1 MGTAVPGRGWT
12 GSQGRRKVVDT
23 AGQDSTRLP
32 TAPWALRQMPLP
44 AWLTHPADMSPS
56 PLMAKQGAGRQLL
69 TKTVSRKILVCLCPF
84 IPIPGKESRHARQ
97 RSEVRT
103 LSPIPGFATHSLQH
117 LEQNTSLQG
126 NKSGFRGAAGLE
138 AELIH
143 A

>member
-1 MGTAVPGRGWT
+1 M
-12 GSQGRRKVVDT
+12 VDT

-32 TAPWALRQMPLP
+32 TAPRALRQMPLP
-44 AWLTHPADMSPS
+44 AWLTHPADISLS
-56 PLMAKQGAGRQLL
+56 PLLAKQGGGRQLL
-69 TKTVSRKILVCLCPF
+69 TKTVSQKTLVCLCPF

-97 RSEVRT
+97 HLGVRT
-103 LSPIPGFATHSLQH
+103 PSPIPGFATHSLQH
-117 LEQNTSLQG
+117 LEQDTSVQG